1 MTIITVVYYVE
12 TDLCLPLPSVCLP
25 FINMHKG
32 RVHEV
37 THCYKLEK
45 KCVSPY
51 KLSAFLR
58 IQLSG
63 KLFLFIWKNI
73 IGTTGLLR
81 LAPGCF
87 NPDWLL

>member
-32 RVHEV
+32 RVHDV
-37 THCYKLEK
+37 THCE
-45 KCVSPY
+45 CVSPY

-81 LAPGCF
+81 LAPGSF